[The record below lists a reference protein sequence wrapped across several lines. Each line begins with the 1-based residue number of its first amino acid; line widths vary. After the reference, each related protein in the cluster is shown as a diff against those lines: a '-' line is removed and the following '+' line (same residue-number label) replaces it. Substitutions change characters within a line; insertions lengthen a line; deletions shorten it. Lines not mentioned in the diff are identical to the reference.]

1 LSPRTAEFNSFSDI
15 ILDSTLVMLGSSED
29 SELAVALDEPK
40 GSGDN
45 ADGN

>member
-1 LSPRTAEFNSFSDI
+1 LSPRTAEFNCFSDI
-15 ILDSTLVMLGSSED
+15 ILDSTLVMLGRCET
-29 SELAVALDEPK
+29 SELAVTLDKPQ

>member
-1 LSPRTAEFNSFSDI
+1 LSPRTAEFNGLADI
-15 ILDSTLVMLGSSED
+15 ILDSTLIVLGSRED